1 VYHFDSNH
9 CALVNY
15 FAIFFGLKLTLFVVT
30 PLKIGSKLY
39 VGDIKTNNFSF
50 MHPDNAVVVAVKM
63 SRTAMKGGA
72 AGADDDDEETPA
84 AEGEAPAAEET
95 SAE

>member
-1 VYHFDSNH
+1 
-9 CALVNY
+9 
-15 FAIFFGLKLTLFVVT
+15 
-30 PLKIGSKLY
+30 
-39 VGDIKTNNFSF
+39 

-72 AGADDDDEETPA
+72 AVEDDEEETA
-84 AEGEAPAAEET
+84 AEGEAPAAEAT

>member
-1 VYHFDSNH
+1 
-9 CALVNY
+9 
-15 FAIFFGLKLTLFVVT
+15 
-30 PLKIGSKLY
+30 
-39 VGDIKTNNFSF
+39 

-72 AGADDDDEETPA
+72 VIEDDEDEEETVV
-84 AEGEAPAAEET
+84 EGEAPATEET